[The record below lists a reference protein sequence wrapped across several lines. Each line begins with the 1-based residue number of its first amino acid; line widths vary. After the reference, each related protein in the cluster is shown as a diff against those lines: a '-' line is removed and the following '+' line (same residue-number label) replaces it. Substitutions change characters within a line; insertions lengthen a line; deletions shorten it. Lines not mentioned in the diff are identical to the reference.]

1 MAVPYGLLTIMM
13 MITTAREVSALI
25 SVVSSPSLRTRG
37 SASSASRRQ
46 YFTTKLF
53 NNVNINQSKS
63 SAMPTILN
71 PISKRK
77 IHIGGPKYTE
87 LIKEGGWVQHHGT
100 LERIDFKMLSL
111 HQQRGSSSLT
121 NEDKKTDLSL
131 VESFTQPTSVDNENE
146 IGDEWYSITPSVLR
160 ASSTSTNAT
169 KDTTESA
176 VVMDEKNTEQLRRDL
191 LFVNKPSGLH
201 CVPSRAL
208 SDSLAAQIMLSY
220 PGGKPCH
227 RLDRDTSGIVLFG
240 LTKEGHRDVSMQFE
254 ARTTSKTYVALVSG
268 HPDKERGLVNLP
280 IGKRKTEEGFNR
292 WTIGGEKPRESITEW
307 IVGKRQKL
315 LEIVFTLNVAIDR
328 QNDAAL

>member
-1 MAVPYGLLTIMM
+1 MAVPYCLLTIMTMMTTTMM
-13 MITTAREVSALI
+13 MITTAHEVSALI
-25 SVVSSPSLRTRG
+25 SAVSYSSLRTKTG
-37 SASSASRRQ
+37 SCASFASRHRCC
-46 YFTTKLF
+46 TTKLF
-53 NNVNINQSKS
+53 NNVNNNQSEIS
-63 SAMPTILN
+63 SMPTLLN
-71 PISKRK
+71 PISKRR
-77 IHIGGPKYTE
+77 IHLGGPKYKE

-111 HQQRGSSSLT
+111 HQKGSSSL
-121 NEDKKTDLSL
+121 NEDEKVHLPS
-131 VESFTQPTSVDNENE
+131 EPSPVDNENE
-146 IGDEWYSITPSVLR
+146 IGDEWYSIIPSVLQSS
-160 ASSTSTNAT
+160 ASSSTINAT
-169 KDTTESA
+169 KGTNALKSTVA
-176 VVMDEKNTEQLRRDL
+176 MDENNSKRLRRDL

-240 LTKEGHRDVSMQFE
+240 LTKESHRDVSMQFE

-268 HPDKERGLVNLP
+268 HPDKECGIVNLP

-307 IVGKRQKL
+307 TVGKRQ
-315 LEIVFTLNVAIDR
+315 
-328 QNDAAL
+328 